1 MKNEAKKWM
10 NKLSSCVRLF
20 VCRCRTEPR
29 PIWLINNNLIGYRY
43 FKTYVCGG
51 GDNDDDDDY
60 HYQILAYLF
69 LVFAT
74 SLSHSLDLSI
84 SGVRAGV
91 CVCVCVTISQRGICT
106 NTQTRSCTNS
116 HRLFWPLRWNSMR
129 ALTTTHTRSKCQTIV
144 KNTIC
149 WSVEKKI
156 S

>member
-51 GDNDDDDDY
+51 GDNDDDDDDY

-91 CVCVCVTISQRGICT
+91 CVCVCDYLSAGHMHKYTDTFMYKFTSIILTASMKFDACID
-106 NTQTRSCTNS
+106 NNS
-116 HRLFWPLRWNSMR
+116 Y
-129 ALTTTHTRSKCQTIV
+129 TK
-144 KNTIC
+144 
-149 WSVEKKI
+149 
-156 S
+156 